1 MNTKKQK
8 HYKQSKTT
16 QQNMRNTP
24 KLKKQT
30 ETLQIMK
37 FPKN

>member
-1 MNTKKQK
+1 MNNKKQK

-16 QQNMRNTP
+16 QQNIRNTLE
-24 KLKKQT
+24 LKKQT
-30 ETLQIMK
+30 ETFKVTK